1 MYVYSA
7 TMQSFSYIWNVF
19 IRRPETLFCSVSAAQ
34 ILYIGNVYN
43 IIFMASTSNRN
54 TPGNYALEQKMNQHI
69 DSYQTYIHAGEA
81 YTNHLPGN
89 GLLPASTA
97 RSQLCGNY
105 CDVESQL
112 RGIGST
118 NLVNPQ
124 TPVVPQHRTLD
135 SLSIMT
141 KLPVLLPEPLVVEK
155 NQRPGFLQ

>member
-1 MYVYSA
+1 MECIYS
-7 TMQSFSYIWNVF
+7 SSRDIVF
-19 IRRPETLFCSVSAAQ
+19 SVSAAQ
-34 ILYIGNVYN
+34 IMYIGNVY
-43 IIFMASTSNRN
+43 IIILMASTSNRN

-69 DSYQTYIHAGEA
+69 DSYQTYLHSGAGEA

>member
-1 MYVYSA
+1 MYI
-7 TMQSFSYIWNVF
+7 YI
-19 IRRPETLFCSVSAAQ
+19 
-34 ILYIGNVYN
+34 
-43 IIFMASTSNRN
+43 IIVMASTSNRN

-69 DSYQTYIHAGEA
+69 GSYQTYIHAGEA

-124 TPVVPQHRTLD
+124 TPVVPQHRMLD

-155 NQRPGFLQ
+155 NQRPVFLQ

>member
-1 MYVYSA
+1 MFTVHRCSHLPTYGMYLFVVQRHCFVPLVPPKYCIQV
-7 TMQSFSYIWNVF
+7 MYI
-19 IRRPETLFCSVSAAQ
+19 
-34 ILYIGNVYN
+34 YN

-69 DSYQTYIHAGEA
+69 DSYKTYIHAGEA

>member
-1 MYVYSA
+1 MWLLA
-7 TMQSFSYIWNVF
+7 YIWNVY
-19 IRRPETLFCSVSAAQ
+19 IRRPETAFPYVADVQ
-34 ILYIGNVYN
+34 IMYIGNVY
-43 IIFMASTSNRN
+43 IIILMASTSNRN
-54 TPGNYALEQKMNQHI
+54 MPGNYALEQKINQHI
-69 DSYQTYIHAGEA
+69 DSYQTYINSGAGEA

-89 GLLPASTA
+89 GLLPASMA

-135 SLSIMT
+135 SLSIIT